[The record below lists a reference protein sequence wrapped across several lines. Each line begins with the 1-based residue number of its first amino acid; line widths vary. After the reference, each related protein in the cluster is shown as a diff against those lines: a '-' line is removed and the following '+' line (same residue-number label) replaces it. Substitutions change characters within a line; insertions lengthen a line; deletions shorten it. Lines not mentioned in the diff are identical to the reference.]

1 MIRLI
6 QILVVSLASLVSLGA
21 AEPSLDLSLLE
32 NSFQAQKKIRSISAE
47 FIQTRALKT
56 LKSPIA
62 IKGRFWFEAPDL
74 FRWEL
79 GEPAKSIVIGSHK
92 GVSIIQPAKKRVE
105 KMDFTNP
112 AQAQGAPEFL
122 RMMNMLS
129 SRSVE
134 NLQNE
139 MNILSLK
146 NTGSNCRLEMLPKD
160 PQMAKGLTSLVLDFD
175 QSTGYWIAFELVT
188 KEGSSM
194 RTEFRNVQLN
204 AKLDARTFEYD
215 TTGYHID
222 EAGR

>member
-1 MIRLI
+1 MIFI
-6 QILVVSLASLVSLGA
+6 AKILVVLLLTLVSLGA
-21 AEPSLDLSLLE
+21 AEPSFDFSLLE
-32 NSFQAQKKIRSISAE
+32 NSFQVQKKIRSISAE

-62 IKGRFWFEAPDL
+62 IKGRFWFEAPDM

-79 GEPAKSIVIGSHK
+79 GEPAKSIVIGSQK

-105 KMDFTNP
+105 KIDFTHS
-112 AQAQGAPEFL
+112 AQSQGAPDFL

-175 QSTGYWIAFELVT
+175 QSTGYWIAFEVVT
-188 KEGSSM
+188 REGSSM

-204 AKLDARTFEYD
+204 AKLDTQIFQYD
-215 TTGYHID
+215 TTGYRID